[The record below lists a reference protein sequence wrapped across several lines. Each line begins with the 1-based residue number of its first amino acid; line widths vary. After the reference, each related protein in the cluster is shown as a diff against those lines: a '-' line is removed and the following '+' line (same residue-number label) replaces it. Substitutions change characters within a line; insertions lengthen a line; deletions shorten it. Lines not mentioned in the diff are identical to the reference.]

1 VSKLRV
7 IRLFDHLI
15 LGCACDC
22 ISLLFR
28 IIKRSE
34 RLKDRYDDSNGDPGG
49 RGHLAGASF
58 GSKTSLNDHRHYGW
72 RLWMTCETYHVEYSV
87 E

>member
-22 ISLLFR
+22 ISLPSR